1 MSKTKLQKTPWG
13 FRPAHWKMLSWNYF
27 ATPSGEP
34 ITVAPDSRAKQVTV
48 RVRHKG
54 VVERRGKKNQP
65 RVIRNLN
72 QTQISAGQFII
83 SRIDARNGACGIVPK
98 ELEGA
103 IVTKDF
109 RVFDIDS
116 TILLTSYLD
125 YLIGLPVFWKL
136 CSFISDGT
144 TNRVRLDME
153 LFDQMR
159 FPIPPLIEQEIAVN
173 TLQSIDDTLKRTGY
187 IIITAEKL
195 REAILHKLLTRG
207 LPGHHTEWKEVSGL
221 GVIPATWQIM
231 PFGDVADISFSNVD
245 KKTREGEIPV
255 RLCNYT
261 DVFYNRSVHSGL
273 SFSSATATSKEYQR
287 WELKKDD
294 VLFTKDSESPYEIGI
309 PSFVNEDMPG
319 VLCGYHLGLAR
330 PKSNL
335 IQGQFLSLVIGSDM
349 YRGSFA
355 RIANGVTRFG
365 LTLNSTRAMKVLVP
379 SLVEQNMISKLV
391 DQINKVIDSLIL
403 EYDMLF
409 LLQNSTLEDLI
420 SKGANCLTK
429 GEKMG
434 KVNTESM
441 KRANNYGQER
451 DNYDG

>member
-13 FRPAHWKMLSWNYF
+13 FRPAHWKMLSWNSF

-136 CSFISDGT
+136 CSFVSDGT

-173 TLQSIDDTLKRTGY
+173 TLQSIDDTLKRTEH
-187 IIITAEKL
+187 IIITAEQL
-195 REAILHKLLTRG
+195 REAILHKLLTFG
-207 LPGHHTEWKEVSGL
+207 LPGHHKEWK
-221 GVIPATWQIM
+221 GVPSIGTIPATWQVVKLDDIVEIIGGST
-231 PFGDVADISFSNVD
+231 PSRKVKEYWGCGIPWVVPSELTGLAGNYLTSTEESITEAGLQSSSLKIIPPNSILLTTRATIGITAINLIPVTTNQGFQNLVPNAGIDTLWLYYYISFI
-245 KKTREGEIPV
+245 KKRLIRRASGSTFLEIS
-255 RLCNYT
+255 RDNI
-261 DVFYNRSVHSGL
+261 RSLTV
-273 SFSSATATSKEYQR
+273 
-287 WELKKDD
+287 
-294 VLFTKDSESPYEIGI
+294 
-309 PSFVNEDMPG
+309 
-319 VLCGYHLGLAR
+319 
-330 PKSNL
+330 
-335 IQGQFLSLVIGSDM
+335 SL
-349 YRGSFA
+349 
-355 RIANGVTRFG
+355 
-365 LTLNSTRAMKVLVP
+365 P
-379 SLVEQNMISKLV
+379 SLSEQISIATV
-391 DQINKVIDSLIL
+391 VNSIDILIESYKAERDTMRTVYQSLID
-403 EYDMLF
+403 YIFSVNNVASIRSND
-409 LLQNSTLEDLI
+409 I
-420 SKGANCLTK
+420 
-429 GEKMG
+429 
-434 KVNTESM
+434 KVES
-441 KRANNYGQER
+441 E
-451 DNYDG
+451 